1 MATKR
6 KGSIYKPDT
15 FTYHRTTNDRII
27 KQQRNHTLSSI
38 LPTGLGVLYTWEWQ
52 FLYFDN
58 EKEEKTKG
66 SQDWMH
72 FVYAGITAQVTPR
85 DRFMEHF
92 TSPERV
98 KSDPKVK
105 NKNLYV
111 ALNNA
116 IYNTKEPGVYG
127 KRKIS
132 KSDLE
137 GGVFKVMDLVS
148 LFDLGLAET
157 GVVDK
162 YNLKNTTSATGIDI
176 KSIYENAKGRSSSGK
191 TVGLNQEVGGGAGGE
206 GEPVR
211 QARAP
216 LEWLYAAYYSATE
229 DISKEHI
236 SSGRSTYRYKNAFN
250 GSNVKQRMINILFVH
265 SENEAAVKQSFSNTA
280 ANISTKKD
288 YEVAVE
294 LFLTYLGAN
303 TDKVGFDLD
312 ENNNVVVASK
322 FNKIDGTNRG
332 AEIDAFIIG
341 ERGGSKGDLRSVE
354 GRTIALN
361 EIMRQIK
368 TKPDKIS
375 FDIMTAVAD
384 SLTPDELADIQRE
397 LRTSEIPKEIS
408 YEWISN
414 QIFNETKQRLV
425 FSQKMTQYKGAT
437 QDTLKKIYLI
447 LLKVSEKRAK
457 AGVDATQ
464 SARIGNKIN
473 LYSKALGLGQFTKK

>member
-38 LPTGLGVLYTWEWQ
+38 LPIGLGVLYTWEWN
-52 FLYFDN
+52 FLYFDS

-111 ALNNA
+111 ALNDA
-116 IYNTKEPGVYG
+116 IYNTKEPGTYG
-127 KRKIS
+127 KRTIS

-137 GGVFKVMDLVS
+137 GGVFKVMDVVS

-176 KSIYENAKGRSSSGK
+176 KSIYENAQGRSK
-191 TVGLNQEVGGGAGGE
+191 KIVGLNQEVGGGAGGE

-229 DISKEHI
+229 DTGKEHI
-236 SSGRSTYRYKNAFN
+236 SAGRSSYRYKNAFN

-265 SENEAAVKQSFSNTA
+265 SENEAAVRQSFSNTA
-280 ANISTKKD
+280 ANISEKKD

-303 TDKVGFDLD
+303 TNREGFELD
-312 ENNNVVVASK
+312 ENNNIIVASK
-322 FNKIDGTNRG
+322 FNKINGTNRG

-341 ERGGSKGDLRSVE
+341 EAGGSKGDLRSVE

-368 TKPDKIS
+368 SKPEKIS

-384 SLTPDELADIQRE
+384 SLDAQDLKDIENELKK
-397 LRTSEIPKEIS
+397 SKIPEEIS

-414 QIFNETKQRLV
+414 QILKGTGQKIV
-425 FSQKMTQYKGAT
+425 FSQKMTQYKSVT
-437 QDTLKKIYLI
+437 QDTLKRIYLI
-447 LLKVSEKRAK
+447 LKKVSDKRAA
-457 AGVDATQ
+457 AGVDAMQ